1 VRILFLHEVNYLEK
15 PIFEMHELPEHLS
28 VLGHDVG
35 FVHFPEGWSKQE
47 ISNHGFVK
55 VINGRAVEK
64 SSLTLF
70 TPQMAKGNF
79 SGRIITALTFYW
91 TMRRIIR
98 EFTPDV
104 IVSYSVPTSGWQA
117 IMAAK
122 DMMVPLLFRALDVSH
137 QIRKSRF
144 ETLIKWAERFVFRN
158 ADHISANNSAL
169 ASYAIEAGAPPNRV
183 SVENPPLDLH
193 HFSSARIHRNQI
205 RERLGIGESSRVV
218 IYMGSFFYFS
228 GLTEVIH
235 DFAVSG
241 EKDVY
246 LVLVGGGEQ
255 GPELHS
261 LVKSLDLEGRV
272 IFTGYVSFL
281 ELPMYL
287 RCADVAINP
296 MRPSLVSHLALPNK
310 VLQYLACGLPVVS
323 FELRGL
329 SLALPTESSLMIASI
344 ESGIFRTALEL
355 LEQPPLA
362 EASAQKTQ
370 AELLR
375 MFSIENTV
383 RLFASLIESMELK
396 NRG

>member
-1 VRILFLHEVNYLEK
+1 MRILFLHEVNYLEK

-47 ISNHGFVK
+47 ISNYGFVK
-55 VINGRAVEK
+55 VIQGRAVEK

>member
-1 VRILFLHEVNYLEK
+1 
-15 PIFEMHELPEHLS
+15 
-28 VLGHDVG
+28 VG

-47 ISNHGFVK
+47 ISNYGFVK
-55 VINGRAVEK
+55 VIQGRAVEK

>member
-1 VRILFLHEVNYLEK
+1 MRILFLHEVNYLEK